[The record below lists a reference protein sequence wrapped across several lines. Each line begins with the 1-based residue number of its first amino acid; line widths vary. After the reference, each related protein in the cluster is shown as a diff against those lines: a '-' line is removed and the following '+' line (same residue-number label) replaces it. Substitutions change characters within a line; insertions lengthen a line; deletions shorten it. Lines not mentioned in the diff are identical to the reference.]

1 MEKIRL
7 ARTGLTV
14 SKLGFGSIP
23 IQRLSEDE
31 EAIAVITRCL
41 DLGINFIDS
50 ANAYST
56 SERRIGKAI
65 RGRRQGLVLA
75 TKSGARTADL
85 LQEQLELSLKE
96 FGVDTIDLYQF
107 HNVSDFD
114 FLAQVLDPKGLMLV
128 LEEAKRA
135 GKIGHIGFS
144 SHTVDVAKEAVKSER
159 FETIMFP
166 FNFIVAEPVEELL
179 PLCREHGVDFLAM
192 KPFEGGMLANVAV
205 ALKYLFQFPDIAVMA
220 GIERVHEIDEIVQVL
235 EGPLQMTEEE
245 KREMQRLKDEL
256 GTKFCRRC
264 DYCQPCPE
272 EIQISWIMQTPSL
285 MNRLPRER
293 FVTGRIGARLEKAL
307 NCTQCGECEE
317 KCPYHLPIRDMI
329 EEYTSI
335 YKEEL
340 RKYQAERALSE

>member
-23 IQRLSEDE
+23 IQRLSEDD

-50 ANAYST
+50 ANAYTT

-85 LQEQLELSLKE
+85 LQEHLELSLKQ
-96 FGVDTIDLYQF
+96 FGVDTIDLYQV
-107 HNVSDFD
+107 HNVSDSD

-135 GKIGHIGFS
+135 GKIRHIGFS
-144 SHTVDVAKEAVKSER
+144 SHNLDIAKEAVKSER
-159 FETIMFP
+159 FETVMFP
-166 FNFIVAEPVEELL
+166 FNFIVPEPVEELL
-179 PLCREHGVDFLAM
+179 PLCREHSVDFIAM
-192 KPFEGGMLANVAV
+192 KPFEGGRLNNVAI
-205 ALKYLFQFPDIAVMA
+205 ALKYLFQFPDIAVLA
-220 GIERVHEIDEIVQVL
+220 GIEQVHEIDEIMQVL

-272 EIQISWIMQTPSL
+272 EIQISWVMQTPSL
-285 MNRLPRER
+285 MNRLPRKG
-293 FVTGRIGARLEKAL
+293 FVKGRMGDRLKKAL
-307 NCTQCGECEE
+307 NCTKCGECEE

-329 EEYTSI
+329 EEYTI
-335 YKEEL
+335 LYKEEL
-340 RKYQAERALSE
+340 RKYQEETAGSE